1 MRNARLI
8 ELGVEVP
15 PELQKRLREALED
28 ETEFPA
34 EEDLLAYALLL
45 GFHLE
50 ALGCRMRDLREV
62 GTPLQAVYDG
72 LYAEL
77 SRVQAAYARRSF
89 ALAESARDYQ
99 TGRLAN
105 QSLRRE
111 VGVMKYHL
119 VPRLE
124 KERDRLKERRD
135 VLRRTLEEL

>member
-1 MRNARLI
+1 VKNARLA
-8 ELGVEVP
+8 EVRVDVD
-15 PELQKRLREALED
+15 PELLERLQEALED

-34 EEDLLAYALLL
+34 ERDLLAYALLL

-50 ALGCRMRDLREV
+50 ALKCRMKDLAEV
-62 GTPLQAVYDG
+62 GTALQDIYDG

-77 SRVQAAYARRSF
+77 SRVQAAHARTSF
-89 ALAESARDYQ
+89 ALAETARDYQ

-119 VPRLE
+119 IPRLE
-124 KERDRLKERRD
+124 EERNRLEERRD
-135 VLRRTLEEL
+135 VLRRALEEL